1 MKSIIIAL
9 RTSIVFMIL
18 CGLVYPLATTGVAQV
33 LFHKQA
39 EGSLVIHNGKVE
51 GSELLAQDFKGAQW
65 FHPRLSAAKYDPT
78 ASAATNSAVASK
90 EYIKKAEKNIEQLR
104 GENRNIGSKIPPDLI
119 TTSGSGLDP
128 DLSPEAAELQV
139 PRIFKATGIAPDQL
153 IALIK
158 KNQKDRQLG
167 LFGEPRVNILE
178 LNIQL
183 EKFIQNKHIIN

>member
-1 MKSIIIAL
+1 MIIAL

-18 CGLVYPLATTGVAQV
+18 CGLVYPLAATGVAQA

-39 EGSLVIHNGKVE
+39 EGSLVIYNGRVA

-78 ASAATNSAVASK
+78 ASAATNSAVASS
-90 EYIKKAEKNIEQLR
+90 EYMKIVEKKIKQVR
-104 GENRNIGSKIPPDLI
+104 DENQNIGSKIPPDLI

-158 KNQKDRQLG
+158 KNQKGRQLG

-178 LNIQL
+178 LNIEI
-183 EKFIQNKHIIN
+183 EKFIKNKTYH

>member
-1 MKSIIIAL
+1 MKSMIIAL

-18 CGLVYPLATTGVAQV
+18 CGLVYPLAATGVAQA

-39 EGSLVIHNGKVE
+39 EGSLVIYNGRVA

-90 EYIKKAEKNIEQLR
+90 EYMKIVEKKIQQVR
-104 GENRNIGSKIPPDLI
+104 DENQNIGSKIPPDLI

-153 IALIK
+153 ISLIK
-158 KNQKDRQLG
+158 MNQKGRQLG

-178 LNIQL
+178 LNIEI
-183 EKFIQNKHIIN
+183 EKFIKNKTYH